1 MRSFHIYY
9 RVEES
14 CRMKNVRE
22 REKKERKGE
31 EKLKKMKAQRNIFI
45 I

>member
-22 REKKERKGE
+22 REKKRKERGRE
-31 EKLKKMKAQRNIFI
+31 AQKDESST
-45 I
+45 